1 MTVGVE
7 ESYSGPRWDEGEL
20 TAEFMDSLL
29 EWLKDEKRLHRKY
42 AYKVGSGMVGW
53 SYQVYRLPLP
63 PPPSLSPSP
72 SPSLSLLSSLDITPI
87 QADL

>member
-1 MTVGVE
+1 MTTGVE

-42 AYKVGSGMVGW
+42 AYKVRWYGAVQWTFS
-53 SYQVYRLPLP
+53 LPL
-63 PPPSLSPSP
+63 
-72 SPSLSLLSSLDITPI
+72 SSIDIAPI

>member
-53 SYQVYRLPLP
+53 SYPVDHLPLP
-63 PPPSLSPSP
+63 PTFPL
-72 SPSLSLLSSLDITPI
+72 SLSLSLP
-87 QADL
+87 LPPSP